1 MASEKPESGHT
12 NLFSEQQV
20 ADWERPL
27 SLLIFLF
34 LSIFF
39 TFKIGKGSQKKR
51 AKCRKKGYLRGKD
64 CSLQLAKLK
73 LSNNRREKCQK
84 TRKHCVQC

>member
-12 NLFSEQQV
+12 NLFSEQRV

-34 LSIFF
+34 LSILF
-39 TFKIGKGSQKKR
+39 TFKIGKGSQKKKSKMQEKR
-51 AKCRKKGYLRGKD
+51 IPEGKRLFFATCKAKI
-64 CSLQLAKLK
+64 
-73 LSNNRREKCQK
+73 
-84 TRKHCVQC
+84 V